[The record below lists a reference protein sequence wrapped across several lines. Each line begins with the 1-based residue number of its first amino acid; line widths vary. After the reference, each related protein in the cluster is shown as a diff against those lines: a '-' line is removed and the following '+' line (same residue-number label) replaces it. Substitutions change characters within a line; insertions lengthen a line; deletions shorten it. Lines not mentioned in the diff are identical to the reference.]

1 VYRCKQHEQGEAPQD
16 PQQHGG
22 VLLCG
27 LGHLVTKGTYFS
39 IFDMRGY
46 YLVAYGL

>member
-1 VYRCKQHEQGEAPQD
+1 MSKEKRLRIRNSRAEF
-16 PQQHGG
+16 
-22 VLLCG
+22 LICG
-27 LGHLVTKGTYFS
+27 LGHIITKGTYFS

>member
-1 VYRCKQHEQGEAPQD
+1 MYRCKQHEQGEAPHD
-16 PQQHGG
+16 PQQQGG

-27 LGHLVTKGTYFS
+27 LGRIVTKGTYFS